1 MTGAYPVLH
10 VGSFGSA
17 GSVRTTRPSVRTF
30 RGTPASVPEA
40 RRFVAELLAGCPA
53 REVLMTCVSELC
65 ANAIVHTDS
74 GDGGVF
80 IVEVDL
86 PRPGVAR
93 IAVTDEG
100 GPSLPVAGRLDPMA
114 EGGRGLAMVAACTAR
129 WGYADAYPGRTVWA
143 EACWPVLVPAPAAPG
158 AVAPAAAT
166 LGAVV
171 APAAAAPAAVAAAAA
186 TPGAAPPGDRARRL
200 RLPLPRPSRS
210 SRSRRFSP
218 PPPDDGPSGAA

>member
-1 MTGAYPVLH
+1 VTGAYPVLH

-17 GSVRTTRPSVRTF
+17 GPVRTTRPCVRTF

-40 RRFVAELLAGCPA
+40 RRFVAELLTGCPA

-65 ANAIVHTDS
+65 ANAIAHTDS
-74 GDGGVF
+74 GGGGVF

-100 GPSLPVAGRLDPMA
+100 GPSLPVASRLDLMAEGRLDLMA

-143 EACWPVLVPAPAAPG
+143 EACWPVLVPTLTPAAPAAPG
-158 AVAPAAAT
+158 ACP
-166 LGAVV
+166 
-171 APAAAAPAAVAAAAA
+171 
-186 TPGAAPPGDRARRL
+186 
-200 RLPLPRPSRS
+200 RS
-210 SRSRRFSP
+210 S
-218 PPPDDGPSGAA
+218 AL

>member
-10 VGSFGSA
+10 VVSFGSA
-17 GSVRTTRPSVRTF
+17 GPVRSTRPFTRTF

-40 RRFVAELLAGCPA
+40 RWFVAGLLAGCPA

-65 ANAIVHTDS
+65 ANAITHTDS
-74 GDGGVF
+74 GNGGVF
-80 IVEVDL
+80 IVEVHL

-100 GPSLPVAGRLDPMA
+100 GPSLPAAGRLDLMA
-114 EGGRGLAMVAACTAR
+114 EGGRGLAMVAACTSR

-143 EACWPVLVPAPAAPG
+143 EACWPVLVPTPAAHS
-158 AVAPAAAT
+158 
-166 LGAVV
+166 
-171 APAAAAPAAVAAAAA
+171 
-186 TPGAAPPGDRARRL
+186 GDRARRL

-210 SRSRRFSP
+210 SRFSP
-218 PPPDDGPSGAA
+218 PPPDDWPSGPAA